1 MDYEGLYVKML
12 GGFSVS
18 YDGKTISLGR
28 KSTLKY
34 MQMLQLIW
42 LCGKEGIRK
51 ELLIDALYG
60 WSGVLDANN
69 SVNNLLHQ
77 IRRHL
82 QSAGL
87 PKSSYIT
94 LTEGVYRGDSQMPV
108 RTDVMEFEELV
119 TRGLE
124 TEDREESEM
133 CLRQAFD
140 LYQGELLPAISTE
153 IWVIEKQLHLK
164 QTFTDCVL
172 RMGTYGWERR
182 DVKELEYIYE
192 KAARIYP
199 DDGWEIKWI
208 DVLIEQ
214 GECEKAYQLYQKM
227 THDYVEQMGL
237 PPTSEMTACYE
248 RIKRKQGKLP
258 SDMEKIRRSLEEQK
272 EQTVRGAYFCGYQSF
287 LDLCCVVQRNMERQ
301 GYSAFLILC
310 TLTDYKGR
318 IIRKKDKRMEQS
330 RILERVINSCLR
342 ESDAFTRY
350 NSSQYLILLVGISWE
365 NCDLVYRRIRNRL
378 QEHVGKRAMVAFEAL
393 SMVEML
399 QE

>member
-1 MDYEGLYVKML
+1 
-12 GGFSVS
+12 
-18 YDGKTISLGR
+18 
-28 KSTLKY
+28 

-172 RMGTYGWERR
+172 RLGTYGWERR
-182 DVKELEYIYE
+182 DMKELGYIYE